1 MKTNVAE
8 AYTFLM
14 QHWQPG
20 EGFANSRTHPVVSG
34 TGIKRGKKLCERAIP
49 AGFRV
54 IGRRRDRLPRLLVL
68 TANQRHG
75 RMRASIGEDLVGPV
89 LLRPDVP
96 LRSLASP
103 TPRLAP
109 LNIENRPRKPTAQD
123 SETRIIPA
131 VKSPASSTRES
142 VTFSVPSALPR
153 TKATRAPPLRTFL
166 RNSPRSDA
174 TMCSAPQ

>member
-54 IGRRRDRLPRLLVL
+54 IGRRRRDRLPRLLVL
-68 TANQRHG
+68 TANQHHG

-96 LRSLASP
+96 FAL
-103 TPRLAP
+103 
-109 LNIENRPRKPTAQD
+109 
-123 SETRIIPA
+123 
-131 VKSPASSTRES
+131 
-142 VTFSVPSALPR
+142 FSVAH
-153 TKATRAPPLRTFL
+153 
-166 RNSPRSDA
+166 
-174 TMCSAPQ
+174 SAPGALEHREQAQEADCARQRDAHHPGRQVTGLQHPVVDR

>member
-54 IGRRRDRLPRLLVL
+54 IGRRRRDRLPRLLVL

-89 LLRPDVP
+89 LKSRRAATVHARLDWTRRKKVTIGVT
-96 LRSLASP
+96 AKQP
-103 TPRLAP
+103 TRLIA
-109 LNIENRPRKPTAQD
+109 R
-123 SETRIIPA
+123 
-131 VKSPASSTRES
+131 PASKA
-142 VTFSVPSALPR
+142 VVGLFQVFSRIGYITLEQA
-153 TKATRAPPLRTFL
+153 
-166 RNSPRSDA
+166 
-174 TMCSAPQ
+174 